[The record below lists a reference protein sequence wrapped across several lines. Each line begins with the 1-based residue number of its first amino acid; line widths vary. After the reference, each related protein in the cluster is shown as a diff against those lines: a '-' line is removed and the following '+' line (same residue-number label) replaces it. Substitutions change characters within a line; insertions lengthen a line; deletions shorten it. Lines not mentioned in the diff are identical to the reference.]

1 MIKIIT
7 INDFIEKSITIKL
20 DFFILLK
27 YYYKKIISV
36 QNGIITKAK

>member
-27 YYYKKIISV
+27 YYYKNIISV